1 MASAAG
7 IAGVRA
13 TLDLGSKSFKCVQC
27 GEPDSARITRHSK
40 VGRRA
45 VKLTRNA
52 RALSE
57 VPRREKTKGAPQR
70 NAGALSIRALEGSR
84 WHQGCVGPQ
93 VMGFECW

>member
-1 MASAAG
+1 M
-7 IAGVRA
+7 
-13 TLDLGSKSFKCVQC
+13 
-27 GEPDSARITRHSK
+27 
-40 VGRRA
+40 
-45 VKLTRNA
+45 LTRNA

>member
-1 MASAAG
+1 M
-7 IAGVRA
+7 VRHKIKNF
-13 TLDLGSKSFKCVQC
+13 TSLS
-27 GEPDSARITRHSK
+27 TW
-40 VGRRA
+40 
-45 VKLTRNA
+45 TRNA

>member
-1 MASAAG
+1 M
-7 IAGVRA
+7 
-13 TLDLGSKSFKCVQC
+13 
-27 GEPDSARITRHSK
+27 
-40 VGRRA
+40 
-45 VKLTRNA
+45 LTSNA

-70 NAGALSIRALEGSR
+70 NAGGALSIRALEGSR

>member
-1 MASAAG
+1 VVLRSAPCTP
-7 IAGVRA
+7 IS
-13 TLDLGSKSFKCVQC
+13 SKS
-27 GEPDSARITRHSK
+27 TY
-40 VGRRA
+40 
-45 VKLTRNA
+45 VKLTGNA